1 MSAVPKPKL
10 TPAEYLASE
19 RKAPFKSEYLNG
31 EMFAMAAGASYPHT
45 VICDN
50 LVAALASRLKG
61 SPCRTLSRD
70 MRVKVSR
77 TGLYT
82 YPDVIILCGPP
93 ELEDAELDTLLNPQ
107 VIIEVLSDSTERYD
121 RGTKF
126 RHYKQVESLQE
137 YVLVAQDEPACDRFV
152 RGPEETWMVKTFTG
166 LDGELE
172 FGTVEARIPLSEVY
186 AGVTFPEKPT
196 SGLLGPAPIT

>member
-10 TPAEYLASE
+10 TAAEYLAIE
-19 RKAPFKSEYLNG
+19 RQASFKSEYLNG
-31 EMFAMAAGASYPHT
+31 EMFAMAGASLPHT
-45 VICDN
+45 RIKDN
-50 LVAALASRLKG
+50 LARALNNQFDGGPCVAVTSDL
-61 SPCRTLSRD
+61 
-70 MRVKVSR
+70 RVRVSA
-77 TGLYT
+77 TVLYT
-82 YPDVIILCGPP
+82 YPDVVVYCGPP
-93 ELEDAELDTLLNPQ
+93 EFDDDKFDTLINPR

-121 RGTKF
+121 RGPKF
-126 RHYKQVESLQE
+126 RHYKQLESLQE

-196 SGLLGPAPIT
+196 SGLLGPAPVT